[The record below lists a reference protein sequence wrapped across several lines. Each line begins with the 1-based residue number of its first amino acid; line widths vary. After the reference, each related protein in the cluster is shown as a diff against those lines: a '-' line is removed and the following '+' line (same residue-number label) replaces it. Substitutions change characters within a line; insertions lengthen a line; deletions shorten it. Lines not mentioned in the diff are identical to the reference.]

1 MITAEIL
8 TGSLADFYCQ
18 IISRQ
23 THEFIICAM
32 HPRVRADKV
41 IVKNKLMS
49 VFNVCPVID
58 DELNHN
64 IVKVV
69 CRSTQ
74 LSPCGSTATVL

>member
-41 IVKNKLMS
+41 VVKKQ
-49 VFNVCPVID
+49 ID
-58 DELNHN
+58 
-64 IVKVV
+64 V
-69 CRSTQ
+69 SF
-74 LSPCGSTATVL
+74 